1 MKTFFTLTASSF
13 LFFISC
19 GTESKQETT
28 SQTEKQQEFVCT
40 YSYVHDSTRVN
51 WTAYKFTEKKGV
63 KGTFDSVVVE
73 GVANGAISPL
83 DVFANVSFRILSSSV
98 NTNDAARDKKI
109 LNYFF
114 GKMIATNEISGKM
127 VSVNEKGEAEVLIKM
142 NNVEH
147 NVQGVFTIKE
157 NKVSLQVEI
166 NMNHWNGQEAIASLN
181 KECYELHKGDDGKS
195 VLWPDVSVQIETT
208 LQKICE

>member
-1 MKTFFTLTASSF
+1 MKTFFIPAAFSVL
-13 LFFISC
+13 LFISC
-19 GTESKQETT
+19 GTENNKEITK
-28 SQTEKQQEFVCT
+28 QTEKQNTLVCT
-40 YSYVHDSTRVN
+40 YSYIHDSTHVN

-73 GVANGAISPL
+73 GVANGATSPF
-83 DVFANVSFRILSSSV
+83 DVFANVSFRIIPSSV
-98 NTNDAARDKKI
+98 NTNDAGRDKKI

-114 GKMIATNEISGKM
+114 GKMMATNKISGKI
-127 VSVNEKGEAEVLIKM
+127 VSINEKGEAEVLIKM

-147 NVQGVFTIKE
+147 NVWGVFTVQE

-166 NMNHWNGQEAIASLN
+166 NMDYWNGQAAIASLN
-181 KECYELHKGDDGKS
+181 KECYELHKGEDGKS

>member
-1 MKTFFTLTASSF
+1 MKTFFILSAASV
-13 LFFISC
+13 LLFISC
-19 GTESKQETT
+19 GTESNNENTE
-28 SQTEKQQEFVCT
+28 QTEKQQRPVCT
-40 YSYVHDSTRVN
+40 YSYLHDSTHVN

-73 GVANGAISPL
+73 GVANGAISPF
-83 DVFANVSFRILSSSV
+83 DVFANMSFRILSSSV
-98 NTNDAARDKKI
+98 NTNDAARDQKI

-114 GKMIATNEISGKM
+114 GKMIATSEISGKI

-147 NVQGVFTIKE
+147 NVLGVFTIQE

-166 NMNHWNGQEAIASLN
+166 NMDHWNGQSAIASLN
-181 KECYELHKGDDGKS
+181 KECYELHKGEDGKS